1 MVLFFPHLCICQNS
15 EWLKICWLGFST
27 HHQRQLAAI
36 SNVFFPKMRNRRAE
50 KTISSF
56 EISHAA
62 FSPMHPWKIGRLL
75 IMLFFPSLSFAS
87 RYKVYEFNNC
97 SWSVVASS
105 IASSNPRHTHFL
117 PLSMKNRGNYW
128 AHPNPNACCTLHTN
142 SLATFRHF
150 PINCSINIQP
160 RAILLHSKSP
170 YYICANY

>member
-1 MVLFFPHLCICQNS
+1 MFFFRRWGTEELRKRFHLSRFLMLHFLPCIHEKLADCLS
-15 EWLKICWLGFST
+15 CCFS
-27 HHQRQLAAI
+27 L
-36 SNVFFPKMRNRRAE
+36 
-50 KTISSF
+50 
-56 EISHAA
+56 
-62 FSPMHPWKIGRLL
+62 
-75 IMLFFPSLSFAS
+75 LSFAS

-97 SWSVVASS
+97 SWYVVASS
-105 IASSNPRHTHFL
+105 IGSSNPRHTHFL

-170 YYICANY
+170 YYAQIISREM